1 MKSSKVL
8 DLRINHNKK
17 KSNEKLKKIIFF
29 GFFIIVIFVI
39 IFFSIFYYSSS
50 SLKKNNEKI
59 NLNDQKEAQILLEK
73 VSELIELPKGE
84 IPTVATVL
92 DKEKIRDYPFFDN
105 SQNGD
110 KLLIYSK
117 SMKVILYRP
126 KTNKIVGIAPLYV
139 DKEKEN

>member
-39 IFFSIFYYSSS
+39 IFFSIFYYS